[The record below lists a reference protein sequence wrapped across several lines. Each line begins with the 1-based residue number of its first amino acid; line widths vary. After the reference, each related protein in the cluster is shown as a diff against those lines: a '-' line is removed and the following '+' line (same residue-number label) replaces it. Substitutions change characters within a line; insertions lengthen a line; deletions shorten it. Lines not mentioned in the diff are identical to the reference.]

1 MDGFYYFLRTLY
13 RQLSWE
19 KSQLENFFETESKNK
34 SRISMQVEELQWRIK
49 HNKELPPPKVYSP
62 ASPSSEELLKSSSS
76 TTPSSTNLPTIVM
89 NNGTKKPES
98 EK

>member
-1 MDGFYYFLRTLY
+1 M
-13 RQLSWE
+13 SWE

-49 HNKELPPPKVYSP
+49 HNKELPPPKVYSNP
-62 ASPSSEELLKSSSS
+62 PSNPTTPTSNLNEKYLKSS
-76 TTPSSTNLPTIVM
+76 TTTATTSSTNLPTIVM
-89 NNGTKKPES
+89 NNGTKPET

>member
-1 MDGFYYFLRTLY
+1 M
-13 RQLSWE
+13 SWE

-34 SRISMQVEELQWRIK
+34 SRITMQVEELQWRIK

-62 ASPSSEELLKSSSS
+62 PSNPTSPTSNLNEKQMKSSTA
-76 TTPSSTNLPTIVM
+76 TTTSLPTIVM
-89 NNGTKKPES
+89 NNGTKPEP